1 MTNCGHS
8 YGVSRDPGETLRV
21 EVRRDTVRTEARH
34 RLKKVPRNDI
44 LLGFVISKHT
54 QRSPIEQLDIHS

>member
-1 MTNCGHS
+1 MTSCGYS

-21 EVRRDTVRTEARH
+21 EMRRDTVKTEARH
-34 RLKKVPRNDI
+34 RLKKVPGNDI

-54 QRSPIEQLDIHS
+54 RSPIEQLDIRS